1 MTESSKHIQLAAFQN
16 KVPDDL
22 IFGRTPL
29 MQLAR
34 QKVESLSGT
43 NTPVLIQGESGT
55 GKEVLAAAIHS
66 RCCSKDGPF
75 VKITCPAIP
84 ASLLGDELFG
94 WERVEAL
101 QHGTLLFDEIAELHP
116 TLQAKLLQYIEGEQ
130 FSRATN
136 HEERE
141 SRVQVICTTH
151 RDLETEAAAERFR
164 QDLLYRINVV
174 TIDLLPLRQRTE
186 DIPQIAAYL
195 LRACC
200 ARRNAPL
207 RTISAQ
213 LIDLMRR
220 YSWPGNI
227 RELENL
233 IWRFV
238 ILDSEQAIVSELL
251 AKVSTEFHAEEI
263 SGNVSLKKLTR
274 QAAFELERRV
284 ILKALENN
292 GWNRKRAARSLNISY
307 RALLYKIKQGGM
319 PPKRNF
325 SSGARAQASSDD

>member
-1 MTESSKHIQLAAFQN
+1 
-16 KVPDDL
+16 
-22 IFGRTPL
+22 
-29 MQLAR
+29 
-34 QKVESLSGT
+34 
-43 NTPVLIQGESGT
+43 
-55 GKEVLAAAIHS
+55 
-66 RCCSKDGPF
+66 
-75 VKITCPAIP
+75 
-84 ASLLGDELFG
+84 
-94 WERVEAL
+94 
-101 QHGTLLFDEIAELHP
+101 
-116 TLQAKLLQYIEGEQ
+116 
-130 FSRATN
+130 
-136 HEERE
+136 
-141 SRVQVICTTH
+141 VICTTH

-325 SSGARAQASSDD
+325 SSSVRAQASSDD